1 MVGSIRVALVNDYE
15 IVLQGLRALLEPYA
29 PGIAVVELDVNA
41 TPARAVEVTLLDTY
55 GEATGM
61 REQVQAIA
69 SDPSNGAIVVFSF
82 SDDLAIA
89 NAAIAAGAC
98 GFISKATPATQIV
111 DGIKAAATRRARHV
125 DQSIT
130 ARGDCSRAPMA
141 RPRPS
146 SHSARE
152 RTAGAAPHGNDEPR
166 AGRASVPERE
176 HDQDPATQ
184 PLLQARRPESRP

>member
-1 MVGSIRVALVNDYE
+1 MGDASLRWSSHASAL
-15 IVLQGLRALLEPYA
+15 
-29 PGIAVVELDVNA
+29 
-41 TPARAVEVTLLDTY
+41 ARRTAQQKFL
-55 GEATGM
+55 

-82 SDDLAIA
+82 ADDLAIA

-130 ARGDCSRAPMA
+130 ARGDSSRAPMA
-141 RPRPS
+141 RPR
-146 SHSARE
+146 
-152 RTAGAAPHGNDEPR
+152 
-166 AGRASVPERE
+166 
-176 HDQDPATQ
+176 
-184 PLLQARRPESRP
+184 